1 MAYEDRFTSLE
12 GFEEWLLGFYEERII
27 RFMDG
32 AGEYT
37 QHGTMISPALIK
49 TTMKRYT
56 ELLDRKYDI
65 DRKLQGETQRI
76 RE

>member
-1 MAYEDRFTSLE
+1 MAFRDRFGTI
-12 GFEEWLLGFYEERII
+12 EEFDDWLIAFYEERII

-32 AGEYT
+32 AGEFT
-37 QHGTMISPALIK
+37 EHGTIISPALIRS
-49 TTMKRYT
+49 TMKRYT

-65 DRKLQGETQRI
+65 DRQLQGETKRI

>member
-1 MAYEDRFTSLE
+1 MAFRDRFATI
-12 GFEEWLLGFYEERII
+12 EEFDDWLIAFYEEKII
-27 RFMDG
+27 QFMDG
-32 AGEYT
+32 AGEFTEY
-37 QHGTMISPALIK
+37 GTMISPALIK
-49 TTMKRYT
+49 STMRRYT

>member
-12 GFEEWLLGFYEERII
+12 GFEDWLLGFYEERII

-65 DRKLQGETQRI
+65 DRKLQGQDKRI
-76 RE
+76 RR